1 MARAWFRGFC
11 LLVLLVAGCG
21 ESVEGTPPDPDYD
34 VLMSAG
40 KQALEAGQGDDA
52 YVYFAE
58 ADRVRPGDAQA
69 NFGLVLADFL
79 QIVNFADQGVNFA
92 GALSPDESGAAAKSL
107 AKSTAKSAAKS
118 DDHGSVADEVA
129 PGPGR
134 VIQMFIDQIFDDHLD
149 LMIGHLE
156 TAIADES
163 LTFEVGPIPLRF
175 QGEEFLVFSGTWD
188 RADILFVDALTRF
201 IRGGIDMALAVDL
214 NFDFAALM
222 DFMNLDADSMD
233 SDEYTER
240 LLHMI
245 EGFLTDPEYPN
256 FLLANPQASWRMP
269 RAGLAFGQ
277 GAIHLAE
284 ALESVSDP
292 EGPLGYDDANG
303 NGVRDEG
310 EGYVLG
316 NLDPMTDDLMM
327 WMPLVTQALNLA
339 GASFWDETEL
349 DIDPDASNAFDLA
362 ALNAEWPDDFI
373 LPPILPTTSIDLGAF
388 FRNPDA
394 AAFKGALTDIV
405 VCLDYPGTIFDTLAC
420 LTH

>member
-1 MARAWFRGFC
+1 MARARLGGL
-11 LLVLLVAGCG
+11 LLVMLLAMGCE

-34 VLMSAG
+34 VLMAAG

-52 YVYFAE
+52 YVHFEE
-58 ADRVRPGDAQA
+58 ANRVRPGDAQA
-69 NFGLVLADFL
+69 NFGLVLADVL

-92 GALSPDESGAAAKSL
+92 GALSPDESGAAAKSGG
-107 AKSTAKSAAKS
+107 KAA
-118 DDHGSVADEVA
+118 DHGSVTDGMV

-149 LMIGHLE
+149 LMIGHID
-156 TAIADES
+156 TAIADET

-175 QGEEFLVFSGTWD
+175 QGEDILILSGTWD
-188 RADILFVDALTRF
+188 RPDILFIDAITRF
-201 IRGGIDMALAVDL
+201 LRGGIDMALAVDL

-222 DFMNLDADSMD
+222 DFLNLDADSMGEG
-233 SDEYTER
+233 EYTER

-245 EGFLTDPEYPN
+245 EAFLTDPEYPN
-256 FLLANPQASWRMP
+256 FLLANPQAEWRMP

-277 GAIHLAE
+277 GMFHLAE
-284 ALESVSDP
+284 ALETVSDP

-303 NGVRDEG
+303 DGARDDAEA
-310 EGYVLG
+310 YVLG
-316 NLDPMTDDLMM
+316 NLDPMPDDLMM
-327 WMPLVTQALNLA
+327 WMPLAVEALKLA
-339 GASFWDETEL
+339 GASFWDETAL
-349 DIDPDASNAFDLA
+349 DIDPDVSNALDLS
-362 ALNAEWPDDFI
+362 ALNDEWPEEFL
-373 LPPILPTTSIDLGAF
+373 LPPILPATSIDLGAF

-394 AAFKGALTDIV
+394 SAFKDALTDIV

>member
-1 MARAWFRGFC
+1 MARAWIHGFC
-11 LLVLLVAGCG
+11 LILLLAAGCG
-21 ESVEGTPPDPDYD
+21 ESIEGTPPDPDYD

-40 KQALEAGQGDDA
+40 KQALEDGQGDDA
-52 YVYFAE
+52 YVYFEE

-69 NFGLVLADFL
+69 NFGLVLADVL

-92 GALSPDESGAAAKSL
+92 GALSPDESGAAAKS
-107 AKSTAKSAAKS
+107 AVKSGS
-118 DDHGSVADEVA
+118 DSGDHGSVADEVA

-149 LMIGHLE
+149 LMIGHID
-156 TAIADES
+156 TAIADDS
-163 LTFEVGPIPLRF
+163 LTFEVGSIPLRL

-188 RADILFVDALTRF
+188 RADILFIDAVTRF
-201 IRGGIDMALAVDL
+201 LRGGIDMALAVDL

-233 SDEYTER
+233 ADEYNER

-245 EGFLTDPEYPN
+245 EGFLTDPEFPN
-256 FLLANPQASWRMP
+256 FLLANPQAEWRMP

-277 GAIHLAE
+277 GALHLAE
-284 ALESVSDP
+284 ALATVSDP
-292 EGPLGYDDANG
+292 DGPLGYDDANG
-303 NGVRDEG
+303 NGARDTG
-310 EGYVLG
+310 EAYILG
-316 NLDPMTDDLMM
+316 NLDPMSDGLMM
-327 WMPLVTQALNLA
+327 WMPLVVEMLNLA

-349 DIDPDASNAFDLA
+349 DIDPEASNAFDLS
-362 ALNAEWPDDFI
+362 ALNDVWPDDFV

-394 AAFKGALTDIV
+394 NAFKDALTDIV

>member
-1 MARAWFRGFC
+1 MARAWIGGLC
-11 LLVLLVAGCG
+11 LVLLLVAGCE

-40 KQALEAGQGDDA
+40 KRALEDGQGDDA
-52 YVYFAE
+52 YVYFEE

-107 AKSTAKSAAKS
+107 AKS
-118 DDHGSVADEVA
+118 GGQGNVADEMA

-149 LMIGHLE
+149 AMIGHLD

-163 LTFEVGPIPLRF
+163 LAFEVGSIPLRF

-188 RADILFVDALTRF
+188 RADILLIDGLARF
-201 IRGGIDMALAVDL
+201 MRGGIDMALAVNL

-222 DFMNLDADSMD
+222 DFLNLDAGSMD
-233 SDEYTER
+233 SAEYTER
-240 LLHMI
+240 LLHMV
-245 EGFLTDPEYPN
+245 EGFLTDPEYPD
-256 FLLANPQASWRMP
+256 FLLANHQASWRMP

-277 GAIHLAE
+277 GAFHLAE
-284 ALESVSDP
+284 ALDTVSDP

-303 NGVRDEG
+303 NGARDEG
-310 EGYVLG
+310 EVYFLG
-316 NLDPMTDDLMM
+316 NLDPMPDDLMA
-327 WMPLVTQALNLA
+327 WMPFAIRALELA

-349 DIDPDASNAFDLA
+349 DIEPAASNAFDLS
-362 ALNAEWPDDFI
+362 ALNDEWPNDFI
-373 LPPILPTTSIDLGAF
+373 LPPILPATSIDLGAF

-394 AAFKGALTDIV
+394 NAFKEALTDIV
-405 VCLDYPGTIFDTLAC
+405 VCLDYPGSIFDTLAC